1 MSNAEALQAALE
13 RLVADGTLS
22 PAQATRVADEV
33 QVQTR
38 PPEPARPER
47 EPARGAELA
56 AYLGGTLL
64 LGAVALLFGET
75 WQDLPTSAKVAI
87 AAVTTAGLLVAALVL
102 GRERTA
108 QKQRLAGTLSLL
120 GALAAGVT
128 AGYLLDGDWETLVV
142 GVVIL
147 LIAVPMYLRFAGVA
161 LVAGVFLGGLLVVVN
176 LLDQL
181 ERGQATA
188 LVWGPGLVG
197 YGACWLAVAVSGR
210 LPELGMA
217 GFLGGLSGLAGA
229 EIAAASDDWALLGL
243 LLGAGLIAAEV
254 AAFAVKRHPDLLV
267 AGILTTLVVPPTAL
281 AQLFDD
287 WLVAVGALL
296 VIGAG
301 SLLFGVSRLGR
312 RARAGAG
319 DVGPDGP
326 GPHPLDLPPKG

>member
-1 MSNAEALQAALE
+1 MSNADALRTALE

-33 QVQTR
+33 GLQSGPPEPAPPQPAR
-38 PPEPARPER
+38 QESARPEPARPEP

-64 LGAVALLFGET
+64 LGAVVLLFGQT

-87 AAVTTAGLLVAALVL
+87 AAVTTTGLLGAALVL

-108 QKQRLAGTLSLL
+108 RKQRLAGTLSLL

-142 GVVIL
+142 GVVIA

-161 LVAGVFLGGLLVVVN
+161 LVAGMFLGGLLVTVN

-181 ERGQATA
+181 ERDQPTA
-188 LVWGPGLVG
+188 VVWGLGLVG
-197 YGACWLAVAVSGR
+197 YGACWLGIALSGR

-243 LLGAGLIAAEV
+243 FLGVGLVAAEV
-254 AAFAVKRHPDLLV
+254 TAFAVKRHPDLLV
-267 AGILTTLVVPPTAL
+267 VGILTTLVVPPTAL

-296 VIGAG
+296 VIGAAG
-301 SLLFGVSRLGR
+301 LLFGISSGVSMR
-312 RARAGAG
+312 RRT
-319 DVGPDGP
+319 PR
-326 GPHPLDLPPKG
+326 